1 MKKLEMEY
9 ILLLIDK
16 HTRAGGGYYCDS
28 KKMYEDDIRAL
39 KRDVEFFYENHK
51 DEGEK

>member
-16 HTRAGGGYYCDS
+16 HTKTDIGYYGDS
-28 KKMYEDDIRAL
+28 KKMYEEDIRAL
-39 KRDVEFFYENHK
+39 KKDVMAFWESHK
-51 DEGEK
+51 DEEEK

>member
-16 HTRAGGGYYCDS
+16 HTKTDVGYYGDS
-28 KKMYEDDIRAL
+28 KKMYEEDICAL
-39 KRDVEFFYENHK
+39 KKDVERFYESHK
-51 DEGEK
+51 DEEEK

>member
-9 ILLLIDK
+9 ILLFIDK
-16 HTRAGGGYYCDS
+16 HTKVGGGYYGDAKS
-28 KKMYEDDIRAL
+28 MHEQELFAL
-39 KRDVEFFYENHK
+39 KQDIKAFYEEHK

>member
-16 HTRAGGGYYCDS
+16 HMKTDVGYYGDS
-28 KKMYEDDIRAL
+28 KKMYEEDIRAL
-39 KRDVEFFYENHK
+39 KKDVERFYENHK

>member
-16 HTRAGGGYYCDS
+16 HTRTCGGYYGND
-28 KKMYEDDIRAL
+28 KKMYEEDIRAL
-39 KRDVEFFYENHK
+39 KKDVMAFWENHK

>member
-16 HTRAGGGYYCDS
+16 HTRTGGGYYGDD
-28 KKMYEDDIRAL
+28 KKMYEEDICSL
-39 KRDVEFFYENHK
+39 KKDVMAFWESHK

>member
-16 HTRAGGGYYCDS
+16 HTTKETGYYGS
-28 KKMYEDDIRAL
+28 GEKMYHEDIQAL
-39 KRDVEFFYENHK
+39 RRDLEAFYESHK